1 VPDKLE
7 KLAPRIKQDL
17 LNASEIFL
25 KFLKKPVHCLFVEEE
40 TYDWA
45 PAKPSI
51 TTRSVIVF
59 TLMMMGL
66 VLFVSLA

>member
-25 KFLKKPVHCLFVEEE
+25 KFLKKPAHCLSIEEE

-51 TTRSVIVF
+51 STRMVVIF
-59 TLMMMGL
+59 TLMMTGL